1 VALSSTTKSALQI
14 VRMPL
19 PIASRLLFSEE
30 SNHESGVRSLNV
42 VGRAISDTSRD
53 KTAKPTSKG
62 ERRSLRSGSLAAA
75 LKRRRIS
82 AKPQSRLSVE
92 SYCRF
97 YAEPQSGSPMTAI
110 RAARASCPSS
120 VSDATR
126 SSNRAF
132 ISA

>member
-1 VALSSTTKSALQI
+1 MALSSTTKSALQI

-42 VGRAISDTSRD
+42 FGRAISDTSRD

-82 AKPQSRLSVE
+82 TNATEPLI
-92 SYCRF
+92 CRIVLPF
-97 YAEPQSGSPMTAI
+97 L
-110 RAARASCPSS
+110 RRASVGLTHDGNSGRTGV
-120 VSDATR
+120 VSQLGVRHDEV
-126 SSNRAF
+126 
-132 ISA
+132 IE